1 MNFVIRNDA
10 AKSIRAFQKFGVPA
24 LKQIFG
30 GDAQIHSYEGS
41 NDPVEREL
49 DLNHGIDG
57 VIVDGEGWAHN
68 YASRVQF
75 LKYGGLSFNTFTIR
89 TRRPSGA
96 KTEIDKMQAVD
107 EPTSA
112 IHVQTYV
119 DGDGR
124 GAVVGIAGT
133 AEVKQAVYRYKPE
146 TKYNRSDNVG
156 FAAIDFYKVEGV
168 RVFYVDESGNTHKFV
183 PDNYVAVIPDGALGN
198 TWRGTTPEEADLM
211 GKGIAQVQIVET
223 GIAVTQIVDP
233 HPVNLNTFASEIVL
247 PSYERMDDVALLKV
261 F

>member
-1 MNFVIRNDA
+1 MDIKSDA
-10 AKSIRAFQKFGVPA
+10 QKSIRAFKKFTVHA
-24 LKQIFG
+24 IKARFG
-30 GDAQIHSYEGS
+30 DNAQIRSYEGS
-41 NDPVEREL
+41 KDPAERDL

-57 VIVDGEGWAHN
+57 VIVDGEGYHHF

-107 EPTSA
+107 EQTSA

-168 RVFYVDESGNTHKFV
+168 RVFYVDESGN
-183 PDNYVAVIPDGALGN
+183 
-198 TWRGTTPEEADLM
+198 
-211 GKGIAQVQIVET
+211 
-223 GIAVTQIVDP
+223 VTDI
-233 HPVNLNTFASEIVL
+233 TA
-247 PSYERMDDVALLKV
+247 KV
-261 F
+261 KAAAA

>member
-1 MNFVIRNDA
+1 MGFEQDA
-10 AKSIRAFQKFGVPA
+10 QKSRVGFEQFTRHALAKF
-24 LKQIFG
+24 FG

-133 AEVKQAVYRYKPE
+133 AEVKQAVYRYKLKPK
-146 TKYNRSDNVG
+146 TNHSDDVE
-156 FAAIDFYKVEGV
+156 FVAVDFDKVEGV
-168 RVFYVDESGNTHKFV
+168 RVFYVDASGNAEEITAKFK
-183 PDNYVAVIPDGALGN
+183 AA
-198 TWRGTTPEEADLM
+198 
-211 GKGIAQVQIVET
+211 
-223 GIAVTQIVDP
+223 
-233 HPVNLNTFASEIVL
+233 
-247 PSYERMDDVALLKV
+247 
-261 F
+261 